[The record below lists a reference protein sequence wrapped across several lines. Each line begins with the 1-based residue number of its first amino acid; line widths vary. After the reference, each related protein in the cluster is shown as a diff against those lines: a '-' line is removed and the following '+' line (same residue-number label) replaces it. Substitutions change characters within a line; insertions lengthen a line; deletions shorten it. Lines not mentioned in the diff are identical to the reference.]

1 MTDSVL
7 HGFWKLTAVGLCSVI
22 RYVTVQL
29 SLLIIVCITM
39 SLALNHD

>member
-7 HGFWKLTAVGLCSVI
+7 ELTA
-22 RYVTVQL
+22 VTVQL

-39 SLALNHD
+39 SLAPNH